1 MFIFFRKQKLENK
14 IDELYNKLNEGNLSK
29 FAEILVSPK
38 RLFLR
43 GFLVGVAKGIGGA
56 IGFSL
61 LGALLIYLL
70 RYIVMLNLPVIGA
83 FIRDVLEIAG
93 VVS

>member
-1 MFIFFRKQKLENK
+1 MFIFFRKQKLGDK
-14 IDELYNKLNEGNLSK
+14 IDELCTKLNESNLSK
-29 FAEILVSPK
+29 FAEILVSPR
-38 RLFLR
+38 RLFWR
-43 GFLVGVAKGIGGA
+43 GFLVGIAKGIGGA

-61 LGALLIYLL
+61 LGALVIYLL

-93 VVS
+93 V